1 MNVKLSFG
9 CKAFISR
16 DYKEFLRIL
25 WVIKGFAVISRYMN
39 GFILV
44 SRNFDGFQGTL
55 KEFKGISRDS
65 KGF

>member
-1 MNVKLSFG
+1 MNVKLSLG
-9 CKAFISR
+9 SKAFISR

-25 WVIKGFAVISRYMN
+25 PVTKGFAVISRYFN
-39 GFILV
+39 GFLLV
-44 SRNFDGFQGTL
+44 SRNFDGFQGIL